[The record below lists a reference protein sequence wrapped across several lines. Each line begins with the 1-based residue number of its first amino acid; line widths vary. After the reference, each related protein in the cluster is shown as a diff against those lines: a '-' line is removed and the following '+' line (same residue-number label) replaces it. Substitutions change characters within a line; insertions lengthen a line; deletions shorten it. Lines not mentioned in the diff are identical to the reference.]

1 MGKEPRRKITKRE
14 AGNVNKGINHAS
26 THAAAAD
33 RDRDRWIAVA
43 RKKKAKI
50 YKRGWKTPAGPLSHA
65 SDSDTDSALAFW
77 LCFCLCFFHTED
89 KQAKS
94 LSPIGG
100 HVCLNDKLLFVNR
113 IK

>member
-1 MGKEPRRKITKRE
+1 MPAHMRQQQT
-14 AGNVNKGINHAS
+14 GIEIDGS
-26 THAAAAD
+26 L
-33 RDRDRWIAVA
+33 WQE
-43 RKKKAKI
+43 KKAKI